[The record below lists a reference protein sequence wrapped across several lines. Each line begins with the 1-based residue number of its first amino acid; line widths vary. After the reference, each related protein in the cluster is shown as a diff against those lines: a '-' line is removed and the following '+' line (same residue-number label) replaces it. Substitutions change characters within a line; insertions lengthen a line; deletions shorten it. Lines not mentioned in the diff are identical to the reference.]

1 MNTTTPSPAP
11 ANRPD
16 LAVCYR
22 IYPRVSGRPIF
33 GFTDKL
39 ALTRLNL
46 ETFQAAAGNL
56 KLKIWFLLDNCPPA
70 YEELVRS
77 LFSTHDLE
85 VIRLAGEGNGAT
97 FRRQVEVLTSQSVA
111 DLVYFAEDDYLYLPG
126 ALERGVAF
134 FQNQTG
140 ADFLT
145 LYDHPDYYTKYIH
158 RLRRPPIVEPDRT
171 WRPVAATCLTF
182 MARRTALVETA
193 EVFRTFADGNSDL
206 GLWLALTKRGVLN
219 PWSFVRSLGDGL
231 FVSASHALAWRH
243 AGAEILRG
251 QGRTLWAPAPTLATH
266 MEISGLAPGVDWEQ
280 LLGAR
285 AGALKANH

>member
-219 PWSFVRSLGDGL
+219 PGPSFAAWATACSSAPRTRWPGGMPARKSCAAKAGHCGHPPRHWRRTWKSAAWHRAWTGNNFWARGPVR
-231 FVSASHALAWRH
+231 
-243 AGAEILRG
+243 
-251 QGRTLWAPAPTLATH
+251 
-266 MEISGLAPGVDWEQ
+266 
-280 LLGAR
+280 
-285 AGALKANH
+285 